1 MRIALVYD
9 CLYPHTVG
17 GAERWLRELAL
28 ALASEH
34 DVTYVTRRQ
43 WGPDEDPI
51 PGVRCLAVAPGG
63 PLYTAAGRRRLAPAL
78 RFGAGCF
85 LHFVRNRRRYDI
97 VHCLS
102 YPYVPL
108 VAVRAALVGTRRP
121 AVYCEWLECL
131 SPGWWRA
138 YGGALGGVAGRL
150 LQRLCIR
157 LTPAAF
163 AFSDHTASR
172 LRAAGFSGPLH
183 RLGGLWA
190 GAAPPAGDGQ
200 REELVLFAGRH
211 MPDKGVELLPDAIA
225 YVRTARPGLRAVIAG
240 DGPLRE
246 RVRRRVDAL
255 GLAEPVSVP
264 GFLDRA
270 ELDALYRQAACVA
283 APSVRDG
290 YGMVVAEAAAAGTP
304 VVVCRSQD
312 SAAGEL
318 VEEGVNGAF
327 AARPAPLEIGEAI
340 VRILDGGEE
349 LRARTRSWFAEN
361 RGRLSMAGSIAR
373 VKGLYAA
380 TPAGA
385 SRQGGRGA
393 MAQRCAGR
401 ALRAP
406 CRRRVR
412 ARLRHSPLWL
422 RWKRGRRR

>member
-9 CLYPHTVG
+9 CLYPHAVG

-51 PGVRCLAVAPGG
+51 PGVRCLGVAPGG

-78 RFGAGCF
+78 RFGARCF
-85 LHFVRNRRRYDI
+85 LHFARNRRRYDI

-108 VAVRAALVGTRRP
+108 VAVRGALVGARGP

-131 SPGWWRA
+131 SDGWWRA
-138 YGGALGGVAGRL
+138 YGGAVAGTAGRL

-157 LTPAAF
+157 LSPAAF
-163 AFSDHTASR
+163 AFSEHTASR

-190 GAAPPAGDGQ
+190 GPASPLGAGQ
-200 REELVLFAGRH
+200 REELVVFAGRH
-211 MPDKGVELLPDAIA
+211 IPDKGVELLPDAIA
-225 YVRTARPGLRAVIAG
+225 YARRARPELRAVIAG

-246 RVRRRVDAL
+246 GVRRRVDGL
-255 GLAEPVSVP
+255 GLAGSVSVP

-270 ELDALYRQAACVA
+270 ALDALYGRAACVA
-283 APSVRDG
+283 APSMRDG

-304 VVVCRSQD
+304 VVVCRSRD
-312 SAAGEL
+312 SATGEL
-318 VEEGVNGAF
+318 VEEGVNGAV
-327 AARPAPLEIGEAI
+327 AARPAPREIGKAI
-340 VRILDGGEE
+340 VRVLDGGEE
-349 LRARTRSWFAEN
+349 LRARTQSWFAEN
-361 RGRLSMAGSIAR
+361 RERLSMAGSIAR
-373 VKGLYAA
+373 VKELYAA
-380 TPAGA
+380 TPSGGA
-385 SRQGGRGA
+385 RRGCDGA
-393 MAQRCAGR
+393 T
-401 ALRAP
+401 
-406 CRRRVR
+406 V
-412 ARLRHSPLWL
+412 
-422 RWKRGRRR
+422 

>member
-43 WGPDEDPI
+43 WAPEEDPI
-51 PGVRCLAVAPGG
+51 PGVRCLAVSPGG
-63 PLYTAAGRRRLAPAL
+63 GLYTAGGRRRLAPAVG
-78 RFGAGCF
+78 FGAGCL
-85 LHFVRNRRRYDI
+85 LHFARNRRRYDV

-102 YPYVPL
+102 YPYLPL
-108 VAVRAALVGTRRP
+108 LAVRAALAGVRGP

-131 SPGWWRA
+131 SDDWWRD
-138 YGGALGGVAGRL
+138 YGGVLGGTAGRL
-150 LQRLCIR
+150 VQRLCIR

-163 AFSDHTASR
+163 AFSELTASR
-172 LRAAGFSGPLH
+172 LRAAGFTGPLH

-190 GAAPPAGDGQ
+190 GAASPAGEGR

-225 YVRTARPGLRAVIAG
+225 FARSARPGLRGVIAG

-246 RVRRRVDAL
+246 RVRRRVDEL
-255 GLAEPVSVP
+255 GLAGAVSLP
-264 GFLDRA
+264 GFLDRG
-270 ELDALYRQAACVA
+270 ELDALYARAGCVA

-290 YGMVVAEAAAAGTP
+290 YGMVVAEGAAAGTP

-327 AARPAPLEIGEAI
+327 AARPAPREVGEAI
-340 VRILDGGEE
+340 VRVLDGGEE

-361 RGRLSMAGSIAR
+361 QGRLSMAGSIAR
-373 VKGLYAA
+373 VKEVYAA
-380 TPAGA
+380 TPSRGPRHAGH
-385 SRQGGRGA
+385 GA
-393 MAQRCAGR
+393 T
-401 ALRAP
+401 
-406 CRRRVR
+406 
-412 ARLRHSPLWL
+412 S
-422 RWKRGRRR
+422 

>member
-9 CLYPHTVG
+9 CLYPRTVG

-51 PGVRCLAVAPGG
+51 PGVRCLGVAPGG

-78 RFGAGCF
+78 RFGARCF

-102 YPYVPL
+102 YPYMPL
-108 VAVRAALVGTRRP
+108 VAVRAALLGARGP
-121 AVYCEWLECL
+121 ALYCEWLECL
-131 SPGWWRA
+131 SDGWWRA
-138 YGGALGGVAGRL
+138 YGGPVAGAAGRL

-157 LTPAAF
+157 LSPAAF
-163 AFSDHTASR
+163 VFSDLTASR
-172 LRAAGFSGPLH
+172 LRAAGFSGSLH
-183 RLGGLWA
+183 RLGGLWTG
-190 GAAPPAGDGQ
+190 GAASPLGDRQ
-200 REELVLFAGRH
+200 REELVVFAGRH

-225 YVRTARPGLRAVIAG
+225 YARRARPKLRAVIAG

-246 RVRRRVDAL
+246 RVLRRVDGL
-255 GLAEPVSVP
+255 GLAGSVSVP

-270 ELDALYRQAACVA
+270 ELDALYSRAGCVA

-290 YGMVVAEAAAAGTP
+290 YGMAVAEAAGAGTP
-304 VVVCRSQD
+304 VVVCRSAD
-312 SAAGEL
+312 SATGEL

-327 AARPAPLEIGEAI
+327 AARPAPREIGEAI
-340 VRILDGGEE
+340 VRVLDGGEE
-349 LRARTRSWFAEN
+349 LRARTQSWFAEN

-373 VKGLYAA
+373 VKEIYAA
-380 TPAGA
+380 TPSGG
-385 SRQGGRGA
+385 SRQGS
-393 MAQRCAGR
+393 
-401 ALRAP
+401 
-406 CRRRVR
+406 
-412 ARLRHSPLWL
+412 HSATV
-422 RWKRGRRR
+422 

>member
-28 ALASEH
+28 ALAAEH
-34 DVTYVTRRQ
+34 EVTYVTRRQ

-51 PGVRCLAVAPGG
+51 PGIRCLAVAPGSR
-63 PLYTAAGRRRLAPAL
+63 LYTAAGRRRLVPAL

-108 VAVRAALVGTRRP
+108 VAARAALVGTRGP

-131 SPGWWRA
+131 SDGWWRA
-138 YGGALGGVAGRL
+138 YGGVLGGAAGRL
-150 LQRLCIR
+150 VQRLCIR

-163 AFSDHTASR
+163 AFSDLTESR

-190 GAAPPAGDGQ
+190 GAESPLGAGR
-200 REELVLFAGRH
+200 REELVVYAGRH
-211 MPDKGVELLPDAIA
+211 MPDKGVELVPDAIA
-225 YVRTARPGLRAVIAG
+225 YARRARPGLRAVIAG

-246 RVRRRVDAL
+246 RVLRRVDEL
-255 GLAEPVSVP
+255 GLAGSVSLP

-270 ELDALYRQAACVA
+270 ELDALYGRAACVA

-290 YGMVVAEAAAAGTP
+290 YGMVVAEAAASGTP
-304 VVVCRSQD
+304 VVVCRSPD

-318 VEEGVNGAF
+318 VDEGVNGAF
-327 AARPAPLEIGEAI
+327 AVRPAPREIGEAI
-340 VRILDGGEE
+340 VRVLDGGEE
-349 LRARTRSWFAEN
+349 LRARTRRWFAEN

-373 VKGLYAA
+373 VKELYATA
-380 TPAGA
+380 PAGG
-385 SRQGGRGA
+385 SRH
-393 MAQRCAGR
+393 AGR
-401 ALRAP
+401 
-406 CRRRVR
+406 
-412 ARLRHSPLWL
+412 
-422 RWKRGRRR
+422 